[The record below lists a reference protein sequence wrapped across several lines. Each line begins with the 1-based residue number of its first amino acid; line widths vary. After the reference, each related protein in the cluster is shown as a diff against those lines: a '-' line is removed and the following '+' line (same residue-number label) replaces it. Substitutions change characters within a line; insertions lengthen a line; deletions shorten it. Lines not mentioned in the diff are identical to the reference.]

1 MKYAYAISRQ
11 IDIIKFGF
19 EENISLC
26 RKGKG
31 AFSHE
36 RCKHLNLL
44 MISTAHEF
52 NYVRLHFAIGV
63 GDLGSAYGILYIDLM
78 RLYV

>member
-11 IDIIKFGF
+11 MKYVIKFGF

-26 RKGKG
+26 RKG

-36 RCKHLNLL
+36 CCKHLNLL
-44 MISTAHEF
+44 MVSTAHEF
-52 NYVRLHFAIGV
+52 NYMRLHFSIGV
-63 GDLGSAYGILYIDLM
+63 GDLGFAYGILYIDLM